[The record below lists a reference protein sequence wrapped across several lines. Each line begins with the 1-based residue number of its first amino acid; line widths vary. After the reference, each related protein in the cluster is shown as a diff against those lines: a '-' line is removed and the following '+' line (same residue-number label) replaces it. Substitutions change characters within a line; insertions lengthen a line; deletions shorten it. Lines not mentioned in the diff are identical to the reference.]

1 MRRTRTSCSV
11 TRASRVLSLC
21 VLARE
26 RTTAQ
31 ASSGEV
37 MTTHRH
43 RRHTQPTIPTP
54 LPSPPPLAFSLPAGA
69 SRSQKALYV
78 AVSLSVPL
86 PPCSASQQV
95 LHMVL
100 RAWWG
105 VPPPQVSSG
114 VSLGGRG
121 SEGGE
126 GGQGRGAVS
135 CLPPFPRPLGLHPLH
150 VCPHRLHNLL
160 GLGACNVCA
169 APSLP
174 RLHGKTSILLWRVTR
189 HAVVV
194 GPLLSCPLPSTWWC
208 FDL

>member
-1 MRRTRTSCSV
+1 MGHEKGQR
-11 TRASRVLSLC
+11 
-21 VLARE
+21 
-26 RTTAQ
+26 
-31 ASSGEV
+31 
-37 MTTHRH
+37 HRH
-43 RRHTQPTIPTP
+43 RLGKYWRLPTGTDGTHNPQSPATA
-54 LPSPPPLAFSLPAGA
+54 LPPSSGILPPCRRFSLSKGH
-69 SRSQKALYV
+69 V

-86 PPCSASQQV
+86 PPCAPSQQV
-95 LHMVL
+95 LHMVVH
-100 RAWWG
+100 AWWG
-105 VPPPQVSSG
+105 VPPPWVSSG

-150 VCPHRLHNLL
+150 VCPHSLHNLL
-160 GLGACNVCA
+160 GQGACNVCA
-169 APSLP
+169 APTLP